1 MSRKPLMELERLL
14 EDRRI
19 GIPGEAAKAI
29 RRLFRHV
36 LLGEELS
43 KEEREKWIRLGWL
56 KYEDGKPKLLLGS
69 DNLAAEICL
78 MALTWEGYVEKITP
92 RKRRQRKSGDF

>member
-1 MSRKPLMELERLL
+1 MNPIMELERLL
-14 EDRRI
+14 EDRTI
-19 GIPGEAAKAI
+19 GISGEAAKAI

-56 KYEDGKPKLLLGS
+56 KYEDGKPKILVSS
-69 DNLAAEICL
+69 DNLAIEICL

-92 RKRRQRKSGDF
+92 RRVKKR

>member
-1 MSRKPLMELERLL
+1 MNPIMELERLL
-14 EDRRI
+14 EDRTI
-19 GIPGEAAKAI
+19 GISGEAAKAI

-56 KYEDGKPKLLLGS
+56 KYEDGKPKILVSS
-69 DNLAAEICL
+69 DNLAIEICL
-78 MALTWEGYVEKITP
+78 MALTWEGYVERVTP
-92 RKRRQRKSGDF
+92 RRRSIR